1 MQSIDARLPSEFVLR
16 ARLQTGPKSGTV
28 RCSYRLG
35 AIWVIKTLPYWKS
48 GENMQRDEQL
58 MLAFQKG
65 STESFSEL
73 FLRYRDPLFGFFRRR
88 LSDPT
93 RAEELTQECF
103 LAVLQGAE
111 RWEPRATFRTYLYS
125 IALKL
130 TAAEYHR
137 SQREPRQT
145 TEADEVGQRIAT
157 EADLGVRRAIAAL
170 DAEHREVVLLREY
183 EGLSHE
189 EIAVALRIPV
199 NTVRSRLFRA
209 RTSLKELLDPQP
221 QKLHRAKEVSSTQAP
236 AIQELRQ
243 EP

>member
-1 MQSIDARLPSEFVLR
+1 
-16 ARLQTGPKSGTV
+16 
-28 RCSYRLG
+28 
-35 AIWVIKTLPYWKS
+35 
-48 GENMQRDEQL
+48 MQRDEEL

-88 LSDPT
+88 LSNPT

-103 LAVLQGAE
+103 LAVLQGAA
-111 RWEPRATFRTYLYS
+111 RWEPRATFRTYLYA

-130 TAAEYHR
+130 TAAEYRR
-137 SQREPRQT
+137 SQREQQQSS
-145 TEADEVGQRIAT
+145 EADEVGRPNAT
-157 EADLGVRRAIAAL
+157 EADLGVRRAVAAL
-170 DAEHREVVLLREY
+170 DAEHREIVLLREY
-183 EGLSHE
+183 EGLSYE
-189 EIAVALRIPV
+189 EIAAALRIPI

-209 RTSLKELLDPQP
+209 RMSLKELLDPQP
-221 QKLHRAKEVSSTQAP
+221 QKLQRENKVSSTQAT

>member
-1 MQSIDARLPSEFVLR
+1 
-16 ARLQTGPKSGTV
+16 
-28 RCSYRLG
+28 
-35 AIWVIKTLPYWKS
+35 
-48 GENMQRDEQL
+48 MQRDEEL

-73 FLRYRDPLFGFFRRR
+73 FLRYREPLFGFFRRR
-88 LSDPT
+88 FANPT

-130 TAAEYHR
+130 TAAEYRR
-137 SQREPRQT
+137 SQREPRQSA
-145 TEADEVGQRIAT
+145 EPDDVGQRNAT
-157 EADLGVRRAIAAL
+157 ETDLGVRRAVAAL
-170 DAEHREVVLLREY
+170 DDEHRQVVLLREY
-183 EGLSHE
+183 EGLSYE
-189 EIAVALRIPV
+189 EIAAALRIPV

-209 RTSLKELLDPQP
+209 RMSLKELLDPQP
-221 QKLHRAKEVSSTQAP
+221 QKLHRGKEVSSTQAP

>member
-1 MQSIDARLPSEFVLR
+1 
-16 ARLQTGPKSGTV
+16 
-28 RCSYRLG
+28 
-35 AIWVIKTLPYWKS
+35 
-48 GENMQRDEQL
+48 MQRDEEL

-88 LSDPT
+88 LSNAT

-111 RWEPRATFRTYLYS
+111 RWEPRAAFRTYLYS

-130 TAAEYHR
+130 TAAEYR
-137 SQREPRQT
+137 KTQREPHSGVA
-145 TEADEVGQRIAT
+145 ADEVGRANAT
-157 EADLGVRRAIAAL
+157 EAELGVRRAVAGL
-170 DAEHREVVLLREY
+170 DAEHREVVLLREF
-183 EGLSHE
+183 EGLSYE
-189 EIAVALRIPV
+189 EIAAALRIPV

-209 RTSLKELLDPQP
+209 RMALKELLDPQP
-221 QKLHRAKEVSSTQAP
+221 QKLRCAPENSGTQT
-236 AIQELRQ
+236 LRQ

>member
-1 MQSIDARLPSEFVLR
+1 ML
-16 ARLQTGPKSGTV
+16 
-28 RCSYRLG
+28 
-35 AIWVIKTLPYWKS
+35 
-48 GENMQRDEQL
+48 RDEEL

-73 FLRYRDPLFGFFRRR
+73 FLRYRHPLFGFFRRR
-88 LSDPT
+88 LSNPT

-130 TAAEYHR
+130 SAAEYRR
-137 SQREPRQT
+137 SQREPQSGADADDVGRPNS
-145 TEADEVGQRIAT
+145 TEAELR
-157 EADLGVRRAIAAL
+157 VRRAIAAL
-170 DAEHREVVLLREY
+170 DAEHREVVLLREF
-183 EGLSHE
+183 EGLSYE
-189 EIAVALRIPV
+189 EIATALRIPA

-209 RTSLKELLDPQP
+209 RMSLKNLLDPQP
-221 QKLHRAKEVSSTQAP
+221 QKLQREKEISGTP
-236 AIQELRQ
+236 AQTIQELRQ

>member
-1 MQSIDARLPSEFVLR
+1 ML
-16 ARLQTGPKSGTV
+16 
-28 RCSYRLG
+28 
-35 AIWVIKTLPYWKS
+35 
-48 GENMQRDEQL
+48 RDEEL

-65 STESFSEL
+65 STESFAEL

-88 LSDPT
+88 LSNPN

-111 RWEPRATFRTYLYS
+111 RWEPRATFRTYLYA

-130 TAAEYHR
+130 TAAEYRR
-137 SQREPRQT
+137 SQREPLQSGDASEIGRT
-145 TEADEVGQRIAT
+145 NAT

-170 DAEHREVVLLREY
+170 DAEHREVVLLREF
-183 EGLSHE
+183 EGFSYE
-189 EIAVALRIPV
+189 EISATLRIPV

-209 RTSLKELLDPQP
+209 RMSLKELLDPQP
-221 QKLHRAKEVSSTQAP
+221 QKLHREKEISGTQAP
-236 AIQELRQ
+236 AIQQLRQ